1 LTGSVGPSA
10 ALAAGPSAGPSVVFL
25 DGPGGTKVP
34 RRVIEAG
41 DFYAATLLRRLGL
54 ADSGGL
60 LRLGLAPYNTP
71 AEMEQ
76 VALLLRRLASRR

>member
-1 LTGSVGPSA
+1 
-10 ALAAGPSAGPSVVFL
+10 
-25 DGPGGTKVP
+25 
-34 RRVIEAG
+34 VIEAG
-41 DFYAATLLRRLGL
+41 DFYATTLLRRLGL

-60 LRLGLAPYNTP
+60 LRLGPAPYNTP